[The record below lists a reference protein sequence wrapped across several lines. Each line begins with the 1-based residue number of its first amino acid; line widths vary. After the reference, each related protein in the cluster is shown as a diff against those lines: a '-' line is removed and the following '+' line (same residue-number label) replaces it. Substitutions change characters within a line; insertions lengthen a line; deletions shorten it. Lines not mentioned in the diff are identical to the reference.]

1 MDERATHAR
10 LHELYTR
17 LDPETGDHLITWRE
31 AVRSLL
37 EALEV
42 QDPTPPWERQR
53 AEMSERLGLRTV
65 EEVRAAVGLSVTDF
79 DRGASGAGAL
89 GEGAGAGGLGGGAP
103 AGGEGG
109 PGADAAARPDQ
120 PPTT

>member
-1 MDERATHAR
+1 MDERATHR

-17 LDPETGDHLITWRE
+17 LDPDKIDSMWDWKAAIADTRAALRE
-31 AVRSLL
+31 LL
-37 EALEV
+37 STLGAHEA
-42 QDPTPPWERQR
+42 TPPWERNDAR
-53 AEMSERLGLRTV
+53 AGQPWV
-65 EEVRAAVGLSVTDF
+65 E
-79 DRGASGAGAL
+79 AL

-109 PGADAAARPDQ
+109 PGGDAAARPGQ